1 LGLKLLER
9 KRKKVKIPKE
19 VLLLVKQREE
29 LRQKKQWKLAD
40 EIRKKI
46 KETGFWIE
54 DTEEGP
60 IIKRISK

>member
-1 LGLKLLER
+1 
-9 KRKKVKIPKE
+9 
-19 VLLLVKQREE
+19 LLLVKQREE